1 MLRSSASCARVS
13 RRAGDL
19 RPCRLE
25 RANVTGEDK
34 PASQDW
40 SRLDLNLFIPLNALL
55 IERNVTKAAERIF
68 VTQPAMSAA
77 LAKLRRVFD
86 DPLLVRDGR
95 ELVLTP
101 FAESLRQPVQE
112 MMLSARDMVNANRQF
127 DPAVSKRT
135 FTVIASDY
143 TTTVLLGPL
152 LPRLLAE
159 APSVRIKIAP
169 PGPDYVD
176 AVRSMRCDLLF
187 WPSYLLN
194 SELDR
199 FPRAPLFT
207 DEFVLAAARDSTSFD
222 HPLSAAELATT
233 PRVRL
238 TPFTSQDNTID
249 LVAALESAAP
259 PVVTVG
265 SFTLALEVVSRS
277 HLVTTVQRRLFELKR
292 EALGLR
298 EVEMATTLPELTM
311 TMYWHPRTGRSPA
324 HQWLRSRVRAAA
336 ALGPS

>member
-1 MLRSSASCARVS
+1 MA
-13 RRAGDL
+13 
-19 RPCRLE
+19 
-25 RANVTGEDK
+25 GEDK
-34 PASQDW
+34 PASRDW
-40 SRLDLNLFIPLNALL
+40 SRIDLNLFIPLNALL
-55 IERNVTKAAERIF
+55 IERNVTRAAERIF

-101 FAESLRQPVQE
+101 LAESLRQPVQE
-112 MMLSARDMVNANRQF
+112 MMLSARDMLNANREF

-159 APSVRIKIAP
+159 APGVRIKVTP

-176 AVRSMRCDLLF
+176 ALRSIRCDLLL

-194 SELDR
+194 SELNR

-207 DEFVLAAARDSTSFD
+207 DKLVLASARDNTSFD

-233 PRVRL
+233 PCVRL
-238 TPFTSQDNTID
+238 TPFTSQDDTID
-249 LVAALESAAP
+249 LVAALELAAP
-259 PVVTVG
+259 PVITVG
-265 SFTLALEVVSRS
+265 SFTLALEVVSRT
-277 HLVTTVQRRLFELKR
+277 HLVTTTQRRLFELKR

-298 EVEMATTLPELTM
+298 EVEVATPLPELTM

-324 HQWLRSRVRAAA
+324 HQWLRSRVRDAAA
-336 ALGPS
+336 ALGLS